1 MQALLLSRIID
12 ATMRCTLTVYEE
24 PNAQKH
30 YPSTLAASEI
40 DRDSRCF
47 GTRYSVGFTW

>member
-12 ATMRCTLTVYEE
+12 ATMSYTVIVYEE

-40 DRDSRCF
+40 DRDWRCF
-47 GTRYSVGFTW
+47 GIRYSVGVTW